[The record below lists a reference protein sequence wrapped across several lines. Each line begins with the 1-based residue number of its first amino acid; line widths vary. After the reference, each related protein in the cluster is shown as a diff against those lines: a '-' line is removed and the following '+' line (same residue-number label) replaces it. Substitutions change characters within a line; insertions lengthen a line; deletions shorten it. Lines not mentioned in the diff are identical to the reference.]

1 MLPDKNV
8 YVDVHLVLT
17 MHDRYPISQLILIPE
32 VANEYTRTELE
43 LCKLRLHNIIDNVY
57 MYGFTISQKK
67 ILLPSK
73 QKKFLPL
80 ESRVLQTLATLY

>member
-8 YVDVHLVLT
+8 YVHLVLT
-17 MHDRYPISQLILIPE
+17 MYDRYPISQLILIPE
-32 VANEYTRTELE
+32 AANEYTRTE
-43 LCKLRLHNIIDNVY
+43 LCKLRLHNIIDNIY

-73 QKKFLPL
+73 QKKFLHL
-80 ESRVLQTLATLY
+80 ESRVLQTHATLY